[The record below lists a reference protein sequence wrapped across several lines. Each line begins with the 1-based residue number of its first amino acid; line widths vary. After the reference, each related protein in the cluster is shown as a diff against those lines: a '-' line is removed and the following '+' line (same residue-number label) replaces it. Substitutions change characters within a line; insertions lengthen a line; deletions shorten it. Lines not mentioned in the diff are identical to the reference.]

1 MGILTE
7 AMKKIVRE
15 ERFGFVATV
24 CPDGTPN
31 LSPKGT
37 TTAWDNDHLAF
48 ADIDSS
54 QTVAN
59 LRLNPVTEINV
70 VDPVIRKGYRF
81 KGTATILTEGAL
93 FEQILAYYK
102 SRGVATAIRCIVL
115 VKVEYAAPLVSPVYS
130 HGLTE
135 AEVRNRWYRYW
146 DTLHREQIQEPTG
159 E

>member
-1 MGILTE
+1 MALLRRF
-7 AMKKIVRE
+7 ARMVR
-15 ERFGFVATV
+15 R
-24 CPDGTPN
+24 N

-54 QTVAN
+54 QTIAN

-70 VDPVIRKGYRF
+70 VDPLIRKGYRF
-81 KGTATILTEGAL
+81 KGTATILTEGSL

-102 SRGVATAIRCIVL
+102 NRGMTMPVRCIVL
-115 VKVEYAAPLVSPVYS
+115 VEVEYAAALVSPVYS
-130 HGLTE
+130 LGLSE
-135 AEVRNRWYRYW
+135 VEVRNRWYRYW
-146 DTLHREQIQEPTG
+146 DTLNREQFQEPTG

>member
-1 MGILTE
+1 MLTE
-7 AMKKIVRE
+7 DMKRIVRE

-54 QTVAN
+54 QTIAN

-70 VDPVIRKGYRF
+70 VDSLIRKG
-81 KGTATILTEGAL
+81 
-93 FEQILAYYK
+93 
-102 SRGVATAIRCIVL
+102 
-115 VKVEYAAPLVSPVYS
+115 
-130 HGLTE
+130 
-135 AEVRNRWYRYW
+135 
-146 DTLHREQIQEPTG
+146 
-159 E
+159 